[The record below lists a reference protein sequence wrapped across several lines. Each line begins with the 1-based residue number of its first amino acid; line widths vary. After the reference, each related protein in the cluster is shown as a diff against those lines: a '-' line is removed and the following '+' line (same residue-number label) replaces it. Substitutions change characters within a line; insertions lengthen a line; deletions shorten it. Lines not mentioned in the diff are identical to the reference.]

1 MTRLA
6 FGGRATRRTVAS
18 DDGAPKEPTT
28 IRAYLA
34 PEHHWALPLRTDLL
48 QDPAALLDRGFADQ
62 AADERVVV
70 RFLVAR
76 ADARRQREALVR
88 AAQLRAGRRLSD
100 GGLGRTVLRETG
112 GALREMLAFGLTGQT
127 YTPTPPGSSHELQA
141 QAQAVERKAHRPL
154 LSMQIQIRVQ
164 AGTKAAAEQRLT
176 RLLACIEPTAGVFNR
191 LVLHRPWRKQR
202 FDRGWATADWWPG
215 ASFVVSH
222 EEAHALTGRPLLEF
236 ETLVGIKVWTRQ
248 AGRYGDVP
256 QDRGLRLGRVDAS
269 TDGSAS
275 GRACIRPQDALKH
288 ALVVGPTG
296 VGKSTFLYWWAR
308 SVMDLGHGLLVLDPK
323 GDLISAL
330 LTAVPPHRTDDTIL
344 LDFADTDWPAALN
357 PLDVRDAFEGGRV
370 AAAVYAM
377 MKELVRGED
386 LHWGTSMSQAFMYGF
401 RTLAANPQI
410 QPTML
415 DLERLFFDR
424 DWRQTLLPQV
434 SDPFLQSYWKNQVDR
449 TSIRQF
455 ELTFGGA
462 LRRMAMLVQDPRV
475 RNILVQPH
483 SAVAWDKVLARGQ
496 LVLANLDQ
504 ADTALGAAGSR
515 LLGSI
520 LVTQFWQAVLRR
532 PEDRRP
538 SFFAVFDEFQEFLDT
553 GRDMAAFF
561 ERSRSYGVGLT
572 VATQNPGHP
581 RLRPILDSV
590 LINTRTHVVFGGLRN
605 QVRHFTDEM
614 APTFTKQ
621 QLDDLPAYHM
631 AITTLVD
638 NRPARPFMAAVEP
651 IPAGD
656 PALAAQLRTHGRRR
670 VGQPRAQIERL
681 VAARYG
687 QLPDDAKRRT
697 KNEAPGSATP
707 PNNSSPGPLEVND
720 AEPLDGQD
728 PNPRA
733 GA

>member
-1 MTRLA
+1 MKRRA
-6 FGGRATRRTVAS
+6 FGGRATPRTTAA
-18 DDGAPKEPTT
+18 DDGAPNEPTT

-62 AADERVVV
+62 AAGERVVV

-76 ADARRQREALVR
+76 AGTRQQREALVR
-88 AAQLRAGRRLSD
+88 AAQLRAGQRLSA
-100 GGLGRTVLRETG
+100 GGMGRTVVRATG
-112 GALREMLAFGLTGQT
+112 EALREMLAFGLTGQT
-127 YTPTPPGSSHELQA
+127 YNPTPRGSSRESLVQA
-141 QAQAVERKAHRPL
+141 QAAERKAHRPL
-154 LSMQIQIRVQ
+154 LTMQIQVRVQ
-164 AGTKAAAEQRLT
+164 APTKARAEARFA
-176 RLLACIEPTAGVFNR
+176 RLLACFEPTAGVFNR
-191 LVLHRPWRKQR
+191 LVAHHPWRKLR
-202 FDRGWATADWWPG
+202 FDRCFAAQDWWPG

-222 EEAHALTGRPLLEF
+222 EEAHALTGCPLLEL
-236 ETLVGIKVWTRQ
+236 ETLVGTKVWTRQ

-256 QDRGLRLGRVDAS
+256 EDRGLRLGRIDAS
-269 TDGSAS
+269 TDHSAS
-275 GRACIRPQDALKH
+275 GRACIKPQDALKH

-330 LTAVPPHRTDDTIL
+330 LAAVPPHRTDDTIL

-357 PLDVRDAFEGGRV
+357 PLDVRDSFEGGRV

-424 DWRQTLLPQV
+424 EWRQTLLPQV

-483 SAVAWDKVLARGQ
+483 SAVAWDDVLARGQ

-572 VATQNPGHP
+572 VATQNPNHP

-590 LINTRTHVVFGGLRN
+590 LINTRTHVVFGGLRS

-651 IPAGD
+651 IPAGN
-656 PALAAQLRTHGRRR
+656 AAMAAQLRAECRRTVGR
-670 VGQPRAQIERL
+670 PRSQIEQL

-687 QLPDDAKRRT
+687 GLPGDAKEQPT
-697 KNEAPGSATP
+697 DAPPPPPPEPPGSDGTQTT
-707 PNNSSPGPLEVND
+707 SP
-720 AEPLDGQD
+720 EPLDGRD
-728 PNPRA
+728 PEPGA